1 MQKKYGLLAGALALS
16 FALTACGSA
25 AGDTAAQTAT
35 ADATQAAQAPAAQT
49 ESAGGD
55 NAYEV
60 ATVRWAD
67 WGEDYHLGFP
77 DKAAEEAGISLTW
90 DTILNSDWADKK
102 AVLLAG
108 GDLPDAFMGSI
119 CFSESDVLTN
129 TGSFIAL
136 DDYIDEY
143 MPNFKAIMEADP
155 TMKAL
160 ATSYAILAESADI
173 YRRKV
178 VERIGEHKEDEVRGA
193 IAQDEFAKDADRND
207 IQVVNTQGGS
217 YLFKDQITK
226 QYFRADADFVRKM
239 QNRVNEFYKQGENFV
254 TVSEWYSYLG
264 LESPG
269 DPVGMLG
276 WPASCGIKFELNSCI
291 CPGGEPGYY
300 IMYDVMPMTE
310 DEAENYDRNH
320 YVSDTYDY

>member
-25 AGDTAAQTAT
+25 AGSTAT
-35 ADATQAAQAPAAQT
+35 QTTGTDATQAATTAAAQT

-55 NAYEV
+55 NAYTV

-160 ATSYAILAESADI
+160 ATSADGLI
-173 YRRKV
+173 Y
-178 VERIGEHKEDEVRGA
+178 
-193 IAQDEFAKDADRND
+193 
-207 IQVVNTQGGS
+207 
-217 YLFKDQITK
+217 
-226 QYFRADADFVRKM
+226 
-239 QNRVNEFYKQGENFV
+239 
-254 TVSEWYSYLG
+254 G
-264 LESPG
+264 LPS
-269 DPVGMLG
+269 
-276 WPASCGIKFELNSCI
+276 K
-291 CPGGEPGYY
+291 
-300 IMYDVMPMTE
+300 
-310 DEAENYDRNH
+310 
-320 YVSDTYDY
+320 